1 MISLYAIPR
10 FAPLPAK
17 KYAATCWPDV
27 AAALSEHPGE
37 WAAVGEQDSGRCP
50 ITPHQR
56 RVLDVE
62 VTTRSNGD
70 GTYPRPV
77 DPGGAPV
84 IAWLTADLAG
94 WQWIAIG
101 LAVAIVALPLLSS
114 LVGVVDDLLD
124 EDEVRDA
131 RRCERGKEQHPSA
144 TGTCEERGWA
154 RRRQDE

>member
-1 MISLYAIPR
+1 M
-10 FAPLPAK
+10 
-17 KYAATCWPDV
+17 
-27 AAALSEHPGE
+27 
-37 WAAVGEQDSGRCP
+37 
-50 ITPHQR
+50 
-56 RVLDVE
+56 
-62 VTTRSNGD
+62 
-70 GTYPRPV
+70 
-77 DPGGAPV
+77 

-144 TGTCEERGWA
+144 TGTCEERGWG
-154 RRRQDE
+154 RPQGDGWRDR